1 LTLRGNASYWRGCS
15 HVKLLRDGS
24 DAMLIADYVAIGALI
39 DVCSCFVRR
48 LEENERVMRGVG
60 DSATAAD

>member
-1 LTLRGNASYWRGCS
+1 
-15 HVKLLRDGS
+15 
-24 DAMLIADYVAIGALI
+24 MLIADYVAIGALI